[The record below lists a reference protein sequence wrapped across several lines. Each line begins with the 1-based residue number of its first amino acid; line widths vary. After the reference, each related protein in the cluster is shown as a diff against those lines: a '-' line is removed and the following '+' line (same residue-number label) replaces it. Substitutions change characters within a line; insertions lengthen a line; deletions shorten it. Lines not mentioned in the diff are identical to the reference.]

1 MRRIFLILLI
11 VMLPLRG
18 MVGDAMAVQMMMPGS
33 PAADILENPPC
44 KAIAIGDNKQ
54 SAMPCQDVVAA
65 ESCDADC
72 DACVSCDVCHL
83 SAFVST
89 FATASLAMTV
99 QAKPASPE
107 VQMVSAELILVVKPP
122 VS

>member
-1 MRRIFLILLI
+1 MRCIFLILLI

-33 PAADILENPPC
+33 PATDIRENPPC

-65 ESCDADC
+65 ESDADC

-99 QAKPASPE
+99 EVKPASPE

>member
-1 MRRIFLILLI
+1 MRHIFLILLI

-33 PAADILENPPC
+33 PATDILENPPC

-65 ESCDADC
+65 ESDADC

-99 QAKPASPE
+99 EVKPASPE